1 MNSGKLDIHLLG
13 TSFSI
18 QANETDEYLKSVYDY
33 YVNCVQ
39 QVERTV
45 GLNLEPVKVAIV
57 AGILLADE
65 LKKERSYVEQLDSD
79 EQENYQVIA
88 LTKKLIEKLDKIDGF
103 VKDDNLG

>member
-1 MNSGKLDIHLLG
+1 M
-13 TSFSI
+13 
-18 QANETDEYLKSVYDY
+18 
-33 YVNCVQ
+33 Q

-45 GLNLEPVKVAIV
+45 GLNLEPVKIAIV

-88 LTKKLIEKLDKIDGF
+88 LTKKLIEKLDKIDGV